1 MDFEWVR
8 WMRNVSSNTQTLN
21 RKIVMTESLLK
32 AFPVIYETDVAWGD
46 MDAFQHV
53 NNTVYLR
60 YFESARI
67 RYFEQTPMF
76 DIMQAE
82 GVGPI
87 AHSHRIR
94 YRFPLT
100 YPARIRIGV
109 RVIGVAE
116 DRLIAAYRLV
126 SSQHGVIAAE
136 GDTTIVFVN
145 YREGGKAPIPE
156 TVLQAFDRIEGWD
169 PTHRPTIDR

>member
-1 MDFEWVR
+1 MPND
-8 WMRNVSSNTQTLN
+8 
-21 RKIVMTESLLK
+21 LL
-32 AFPVIYETDVAWGD
+32 ADFPVIYETDVAWGD

-53 NNTVYLR
+53 NNAVYLR

-87 AHSHRIR
+87 VHSHRIR
-94 YRFPLT
+94 YRFALT
-100 YPARIRIGV
+100 YPDRILIGV
-109 RVIGVAE
+109 RVTGVAE

-126 SSQHGVIAAE
+126 STKHNVIAAE
-136 GDTTIVFVN
+136 GDTTIVFLD
-145 YREGGKAPIPE
+145 YRKGGKAPIPE
-156 TVLQAFDRIEGWD
+156 PVLQAFDQMEGWE
-169 PTHRPTIDR
+169 PGQRPGIEK

>member
-1 MDFEWVR
+1 
-8 WMRNVSSNTQTLN
+8 
-21 RKIVMTESLLK
+21 MTESFLK

-67 RYFEQTPMF
+67 HYFEQTPMF

-100 YPARIRIGV
+100 YPDRIRIGV
-109 RVIGVAE
+109 RIIGVAE

-126 SSQHGVIAAE
+126 SARHDIIAAE

-145 YREGGKAPIPE
+145 YRAGGKAPIPE
-156 TVLQAFDRIEGWD
+156 PVLQAFDRIEGWD
-169 PTHRPTIDR
+169 ADHRPKIDR